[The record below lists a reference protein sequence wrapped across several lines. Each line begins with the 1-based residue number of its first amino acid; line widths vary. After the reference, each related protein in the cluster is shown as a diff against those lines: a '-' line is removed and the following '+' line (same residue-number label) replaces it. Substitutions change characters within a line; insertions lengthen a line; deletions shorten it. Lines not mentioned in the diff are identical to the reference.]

1 MKLKCILTNRHL
13 VGDILKRP
21 EKAGLCPPKINEY
34 EYCNISP
41 PQAIMSTKPE
51 GDSRLQELKRRGQS
65 LCGQDLE
72 EHKKQELK
80 KKVRGAEEQWMRV
93 MRDAKRALDQAER
106 QRALDGQLRGF
117 KELSQN
123 TKSWLEDKK
132 QSLVSLGGQA
142 DPEKTISTAQVSLNN
157 RSKDYTSVFKYNTVI
172 KQRMNFC
179 FFILRPS

>member
-1 MKLKCILTNRHL
+1 
-13 VGDILKRP
+13 
-21 EKAGLCPPKINEY
+21 
-34 EYCNISP
+34 
-41 PQAIMSTKPE
+41 MSAKPE
-51 GDSRLQELKRRGQS
+51 GESRLQDLKRRGQS

-72 EHKKQELK
+72 EHQKQELK
-80 KKVRGAEEQWMRV
+80 KKVRGAEEQWTRV
-93 MRDAKRALDQAER
+93 MKDAKQALDQAER
-106 QRALDGQLRGF
+106 QRALDCQLRGF

-157 RSKDYTSVFKYNTVI
+157 SSKDYLSVLRYNSVI